1 MSVEKAFREM
11 IRAEIETQLKPLRDV
26 VARLEAGA
34 SDLNSVRAMA
44 ERLAPL
50 ADAVGTMFGTKVGGA
65 AAARRGPGRPAR
77 NTVAAAKSAG
87 GKKGRGGRAAAASGG
102 TRQCAIEGCPRP
114 SRSKGYCAA
123 HYQKRR
129 MLERTKRLPNAWVE
143 DAAPHSVPDVKL
155 KRGRAA
161 SKELAAQRG

>member
-11 IRAEIETQLKPLRDV
+11 IRAEIETQLRPLRDV

-34 SDLNSVRAMA
+34 SDLNSVRDMA

-50 ADAVGTMFGTKVGGA
+50 ADAVGTMFGGKVA
-65 AAARRGPGRPAR
+65 PARRGPGRPAR
-77 NTVAAAKSAG
+77 NTVAAGKAAG
-87 GKKGRGGRAAAASGG
+87 GKKGGRGRGRAAAASGG
-102 TRQCAIEGCPRP
+102 ARACAIEGCPRP

-129 MLERTKRLPNAWVE
+129 MLERTKRLPSAWVE

-161 SKELAAQRG
+161 SKELAAARS